1 MVESQ
6 VGESE
11 ELAEF
16 LIEAR
21 ARLERALVA
30 RFGVEEGTEAAA
42 EAVAYAL
49 ANWPALRPMAN
60 PVGYLY
66 RVGQTRAR
74 RTVERRS
81 RLESLVSDPLT
92 TDQVVDVD
100 LQRALCRLKPDQRV
114 AVVLVHAFGYSYRD
128 AGEVLDVPATTVA
141 NHLNRGLVRLRRLL
155 EQQ

>member
-6 VGESE
+6 VVQSE

-16 LIEAR
+16 LVDTR
-21 ARLERALVA
+21 PRLERALVA
-30 RFGVEEGTEAAA
+30 RFGIEEGTEAAA

-49 ANWPALRPMAN
+49 ANWPALRATAN

-66 RVGQTRAR
+66 RVGQTRAHR
-74 RTVERRS
+74 MFERRK

-92 TDQVVDVD
+92 TDRVVDVD
-100 LQRALCRLKPDQRV
+100 LQRALCRLSPDQRV
-114 AVVLVHAFGYSYRD
+114 ALVLVHACGYSYRD
-128 AGEVLDVPATTVA
+128 AAEVLDVPVTTVA

-155 EQQ
+155 EQE